1 MASTDAA
8 SLLPENL
15 SLGGGGGP
23 PPPSSY
29 LASDSR
35 DSSPCG
41 PDLPPPLPPAF
52 NAAALCDQFCSVIN
66 GFRGLDPL
74 STARLKSPSRS
85 VAADATDCRLI
96 EYRGEKI
103 AAFAYRGEYLLC
115 LPQAFELFLKH
126 LVGGLH
132 TVYTKLKRLGISP
145 IVCNVEQVRVLR
157 GLGAIQ
163 PGVNRCKLLSCKDF
177 DSLYK
182 DCTTARQ
189 QTAEG
194 RRASLPGRPPKR
206 ASLVGLGGRSGY
218 PPLLKPGA
226 EMDYDAAIKSESV
239 RCAEEAELNIPA
251 VLLKMWSQGARPP
264 VPSDK
269 LSAGSAVAPY
279 QALGVSP
286 LEQQALGLLGLSAH
300 GTAHPSATAAAAAA
314 AAYQRHLLAGGL
326 ALPLAAGMAHLGR
339 AGHEKLRQQ
348 HHQQQQQQQQQQQHQ
363 HQQQQAAAHGLDLC
377 SPRNSDDYGEKEKMR
392 GSDPNR
398 RSISPGW
405 PPGEHEAGSV
415 LNLSQNGAA
424 VSRDRDLDGH
434 QRTREE
440 DDGQGESDY
449 ADDREQG
456 DLSGEDSEA
465 SLSSSGGGMKRSSS
479 QDGEAQL
486 YMERAG
492 LLAARGMGSVET
504 LLQNILGLLKVAE
517 ENARQQEQQV
527 HMERAELKVE
537 ILRERELREGLE
549 KKLQE
554 EQTKRV
560 FYQKRLRRE
569 KRCRRQVQD
578 QLEGE
583 VKKRARCE
591 EALRSTLVESQ
602 QTPKETLQ
610 DEIKSE
616 DTIAMESDNSVKSR

>member
-8 SLLPENL
+8 ALMPENL
-15 SLGGGGGP
+15 SLGGG
-23 PPPSSY
+23 PPSSSY
-29 LASDSR
+29 LGDSR

-41 PDLPPPLPPAF
+41 GPELPPPLPPAF

-66 GFRGLDPL
+66 GFRGGLDPL
-74 STARLKSPSRS
+74 SSARLKSPSRS

-189 QTAEG
+189 QTGEG
-194 RRASLPGRPPKR
+194 RRTSLPGRPPKR
-206 ASLVGLGGRSGY
+206 ASLVGLAGRSGY

-239 RCAEEAELNIPA
+239 RCAEEADLNIPA
-251 VLLKMWSQGARPP
+251 MLFKMWNQGARPP
-264 VPSDK
+264 PPGVQPVSAEK
-269 LSAGSAVAPY
+269 LSASSAAAAY
-279 QALGVSP
+279 QALAVSP
-286 LEQQALGLLGLSAH
+286 LEQQALGMLGLGAAAAAAH
-300 GTAHPSATAAAAAA
+300 GAHHPSATAAAAAA

-326 ALPLAAGMAHLGR
+326 ALPLAAAGMAQLGR
-339 AGHEKLRQQ
+339 TAAGHHEKLRQQ
-348 HHQQQQQQQQQQQHQ
+348 AQ
-363 HQQQQAAAHGLDLC
+363 GLDLC
-377 SPRNSDDYGEKEKMR
+377 SPRNSDDYGDREKMR
-392 GSDPNR
+392 SVDPNR
-398 RSISPGW
+398 RSRSPGW
-405 PPGEHEAGSV
+405 PPGDSETAGVAV
-415 LNLSQNGAA
+415 LNLSQNGGPT
-424 VSRDRDLDGH
+424 SRDRDADGH
-434 QRTREE
+434 QRMRDEE
-440 DDGQGESDY
+440 EGQIESDY

-465 SLSSSGGGMKRSSS
+465 SLSSSGGGMGGVKLRSSS

-486 YMERAG
+486 FMERAG

-537 ILRERELREGLE
+537 ILREREMREGLE

-583 VKKRARCE
+583 VKKRTRYE
-591 EALRSTLVESQ
+591 EALRTTLVETQ
-602 QTPKETLQ
+602 MPKETLQ

-616 DTIAMESDNSVKSR
+616 DAIALESDNSVKSR